1 MKHPFL
7 VKFFLSCKK
16 SLTSFSF
23 VNVVQNLA
31 SKLYQGMMRNLGSMR
46 KKSEHVWVVLITWLY
61 FYKYKN
67 VEAMTSKRMNKLSL
81 KNIFILLVDFRTGG
95 QPDDP
100 TPYGGPA
107 EIALRL

>member
-61 FYKYKN
+61 FLQIQKCRGYDL
-67 VEAMTSKRMNKLSL
+67 EMHEQAFT
-81 KNIFILLVDFRTGG
+81 
-95 QPDDP
+95 
-100 TPYGGPA
+100 
-107 EIALRL
+107 